1 MTTKIDISSLDTETK
16 TKLDHYIDLVSKMS
30 TEGIPVEIT
39 IKLNDTP
46 RFHWD
51 SGMKGFVSPHSSEE
65 GYCKYNLD
73 WNDLEKQEKAIE
85 DKYNALIK
93 EIVDFSD
100 NVADSLGV
108 DQDNFFLYVIIN
120 NYLENK

>member
-1 MTTKIDISSLDTETK
+1 MTTKIDISSLDDNTK
-16 TKLDHYIDLVSKMS
+16 TKLDHYVDLANKMM
-30 TEGIPVEIT
+30 TGGIPVEIT

-51 SGMKGFVSPHSSEE
+51 DGMEGYLTPHSCQE
-65 GYCKYNLD
+65 GYFKYNLD
-73 WNDLEKQEKAIE
+73 WDDLEKQEKAIE

-100 NVADSLGV
+100 SVADSLKA
-108 DQDNFFLYVIIN
+108 DRTDFFEMFFL
-120 NYLENK
+120 